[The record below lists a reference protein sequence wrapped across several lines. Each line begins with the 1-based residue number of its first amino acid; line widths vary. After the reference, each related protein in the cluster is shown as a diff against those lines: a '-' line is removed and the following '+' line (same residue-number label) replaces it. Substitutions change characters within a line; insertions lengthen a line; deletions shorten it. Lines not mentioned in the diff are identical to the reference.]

1 MYEIILYDTE
11 DERCPVQELLDSLEP
26 KLLAKTLRT
35 IDLLEMNGP
44 LLREPY
50 SKPLENGIFE
60 LRTKQGSDITRVL
73 YFFIVGK
80 KEVLSNGFIKN
91 RRRHQRQ
98 KKNWQRSIKQIMN
111 GGMAMSSYKD
121 YKKRALQ
128 NPEVKAEYDALQP
141 EYDII
146 QAMIDAR
153 VQQNMTQK
161 DLSAKT
167 GITQAD
173 ISRIENGTRNP
184 SLSMVKKLA
193 HGLGMQLKLEFV
205 PMPTKNK
212 M

>member
-1 MYEIILYDTE
+1 
-11 DERCPVQELLDSLEP
+11 
-26 KLLAKTLRT
+26 
-35 IDLLEMNGP
+35 
-44 LLREPY
+44 
-50 SKPLENGIFE
+50 
-60 LRTKQGSDITRVL
+60 
-73 YFFIVGK
+73 
-80 KEVLSNGFIKN
+80 
-91 RRRHQRQ
+91 
-98 KKNWQRSIKQIMN
+98 MN

-128 NPEVKAEYDALQP
+128 NPEVKAEYDVLQP

-193 HGLGMQLKLEFV
+193 QGLGMQLKLEFV

>member
-1 MYEIILYDTE
+1 M
-11 DERCPVQELLDSLEP
+11 QELLDSLEP

-60 LRTKQGSDITRVL
+60 LRAKQGSDITRVL

-80 KEVLSNGFIKN
+80 KAVLTNGFIKN

-193 HGLGMQLKLEFV
+193 QGLGMQLKLEFV